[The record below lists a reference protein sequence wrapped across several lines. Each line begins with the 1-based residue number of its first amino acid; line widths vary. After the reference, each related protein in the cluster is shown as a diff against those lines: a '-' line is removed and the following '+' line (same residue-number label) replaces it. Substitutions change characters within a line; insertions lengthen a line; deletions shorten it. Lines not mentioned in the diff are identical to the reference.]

1 MKKCIIFFIAIN
13 FFLVEKAAS
22 QEYYFKHYKVEDGL
36 SYNTISSLL
45 QDNAGFLWFGTKDG
59 LNRFDGYTFKVFRN
73 NPSNPKSIGSNYIK
87 ALHEFNGY
95 LWIGTDKG
103 LFRYSELDESFELV
117 LGTYNKPIIA
127 IENDMDGNLWYIIGG
142 VLYKLNIT
150 EKDYLIKPS
159 EAFDQ
164 FYFTLLKSNDS
175 GDIWVSSS
183 TSLYKYEPDNNSLK
197 GVNIKF
203 QNPVTITAL
212 SSKGIDT
219 ILIGTKNQG
228 AYFYYTKAEKL
239 KAMLPQ
245 NLNLLHVRCFLNF
258 EKKIWIG
265 SESGMYII
273 DELTGDYK
281 HLKKNYNNN
290 YSLSDNAIYC
300 MVADDEKGVWVGT
313 YFGGINYFPK
323 QYTPIQKFFP
333 KTEENAISG
342 NAVREIKKD
351 YLGNLWIGTEDAGL
365 NKYNLN
371 TGIFTKYDTKSL
383 SHYNIHGLLCRG
395 NELWIG
401 TFENG
406 LDILNIS
413 TGKVIKHFD
422 SKTKNSGLQSDFILY
437 IYEDKDKNVY
447 ILTAYGLHV
456 YDETNDNFKIFESF
470 PESHHYT
477 YFLEDSS
484 KNKWAGTYW
493 NGLFFYDPITHKR
506 DFFKHD
512 KNDIN
517 SISSNIINGIFE
529 DSKNNLWVTTEN
541 GLNLYQPKTNN
552 FKRFTVKDGFPSNV
566 FYSILEDSLNNLWIS
581 TSKGMTK
588 FNVTS
593 GEIIVF
599 TKVNGLLSDQFNY
612 NSSFKDIDGT
622 MYFGSVNGLVKFH
635 PDSFIKND
643 YHPKVLLTNLKINN
657 KNISVNSKNAPSQ
670 KSITFSEDII
680 LKNDQSTFSI
690 EFASLGYTTPELT
703 EYWYKLKGLNDDWLA
718 LGKSHEVHFTE
729 LGAGEYVLKVKSK
742 NSYGVWSKE
751 SKSLKIKILPYFLL
765 SNLAKLI
772 YTIAIISLLLFVLN
786 YYHKYNRNKN
796 NQKIKHLNNQK
807 EKEIYKAKIDFFT
820 NIAHEIRTPLTLIK
834 SPLEKLMRLNVD
846 PVEIEKNLAIM
857 DKNTSRLINL
867 CDQLLDFRKSE
878 IENVK
883 LNYIETD
890 IKALVYET
898 HLRFTPSIEKKDIH
912 FTINT
917 DENELI
923 AFIDK
928 EIIQKIL
935 SNLFSNGIK
944 YSAKKVNVILSN
956 KKEYFEIIIE
966 NDGKLIPD
974 NLKDR
979 IFEPF
984 FRIPESEQKE
994 GTGIGLTLA
1003 HSLVELHNGRLFV
1016 DKNAKNINRFIL
1028 KIPIHQDLEYT
1039 SLKPKSKL
1047 KPETI
1052 EKLVSTIEEKPKESV
1067 KKNKEKKQRILLVE
1081 DNVELSDFVFSE
1093 LTKKYIVK
1101 VAQNGNEALE
1111 ILKKEKINLI
1121 ISDIMMPIMDG
1132 ITLCIKIKATPEIS
1146 HLPVIL
1152 LTAKSALKAK
1162 ITGLES
1168 GADAYITKPFS
1179 IDFLLVQIQNILE
1192 NRKTILELYSS
1203 SPLSYLKQIEL
1214 SNSDSEFI
1222 KALDEVISEHLHN
1235 QNLNVDFLAN
1245 CLNISKSTLFRKI
1258 KETTNMGTNEL
1269 INISRLK
1276 KAAILLRT
1284 TNLRVYEIAEQVGY
1298 KSQIS
1303 FGRNFLKYFK
1313 TTPTAYVKEKN
1324 ND

>member
-1 MKKCIIFFIAIN
+1 MRKGVIFFILIN
-13 FFLVEKAAS
+13 FFLVEKIIS

-36 SYNTISSLL
+36 SHNTISSLL
-45 QDNAGFLWFGTKDG
+45 QGSDGFLWFGTKDG

-73 NPSNPKSIGSNYIK
+73 SLSNPKSIGSNYVRV
-87 ALHEFNGY
+87 LHEFNGY
-95 LWIGTDKG
+95 LWVGTDNG
-103 LFRYSELDESFELV
+103 LFRYSKLDESFDLV
-117 LGTYNKPIIA
+117 SGTYNKPIIA
-127 IENDMDGNLWYIIGG
+127 IESDNDGNLWYITGG
-142 VLYKLNIT
+142 ILYKLNVT
-150 EKDYLIKPS
+150 KKDYLNKSS

-164 FYFTLLKSNDS
+164 FYFTLLKSNEK
-175 GDIWVSSS
+175 GEIWVATSSN
-183 TSLYKYEPDNNSLK
+183 LYKYEPDNNSLK
-197 GVNIKF
+197 SINIGF
-203 QNPVTITAL
+203 QSLVTITAL
-212 SSKGIDT
+212 SSKGLNT
-219 ILIGTKNQG
+219 ILLGTKNQG
-228 AYFYYTKAEKL
+228 AYSYYTNTEKIEAL
-239 KAMLPQ
+239 LPQ
-245 NLNLLHVRCFLNF
+245 KLNLLYVRCFLNF
-258 EKKIWIG
+258 DNKLWIG

-273 DELTGDYK
+273 DEKTGNYK
-281 HLKKNYNNN
+281 HLQKNYNNV

-300 MVADDEKGVWVGT
+300 IFADDENGVWVGT

-333 KTEENAISG
+333 KTEDNSISG

-365 NKYNLN
+365 NKYNLK
-371 TGIFTKYDTKSL
+371 TGIFKKYNTETL

-395 NELWIG
+395 KELWVG
-401 TFENG
+401 TFEHG
-406 LDILNIS
+406 LDVLDIT
-413 TGKVIKHFD
+413 TGKVVKHFD

-437 IYEDKDKNVY
+437 IYEDKDENVY
-447 ILTAYGLHV
+447 VLTSNGLYL
-456 YDETNDNFKIFESF
+456 YDEANNSFKIFESF

-484 KNKWAGTYW
+484 KKKWAGTYW
-493 NGLFFYDPITHKR
+493 DGLFFYNPINHKR
-506 DFFKHD
+506 GIFKHD
-512 KNDIN
+512 KNDNN

-529 DSKNNLWVTTEN
+529 DSENNIWVTTEN
-541 GLNLYQPKTNN
+541 GLNLYQPETNN
-552 FKRFTVKDGFPSNV
+552 FKRFTVKDGLPSNV
-566 FYSILEDSLNNLWIS
+566 TYSILEDSLGNLWIS
-581 TSKGMTK
+581 TSKGMVK
-588 FNVTS
+588 FNSKS

-599 TKVNGLLSDQFNY
+599 TKANGLLSDQFNY
-612 NSSFKDIDGT
+612 NSSFKDLDGT

-657 KNISVNSKNAPSQ
+657 KNVSVNSKNSPSQ
-670 KSITFSEDII
+670 KSITFSDDII

-703 EYWYKLKGLNDDWLA
+703 EYWYKLEGLNNDWLA
-718 LGKSHEVHFTE
+718 LGKNHEVNFTE
-729 LGAGEYVLKVKSK
+729 LGAGEYILKVKSK

-751 SKSLKIKILPYFLL
+751 SKSLKIKILPYFLF
-765 SNLAKLI
+765 SNIAKLI
-772 YTIAIISLLLFVLN
+772 YTIVIISLFLFVFN

-834 SPLEKLMRLNVD
+834 SPLEKLMRVNVD
-846 PVEIEKNLAIM
+846 PAEIEKNLAIM

-867 CDQLLDFRKSE
+867 CDQLLDFKKAE

-883 LNYIETD
+883 LNYVETD
-890 IKALVYET
+890 IKALIYET
-898 HLRFTPSIEKKDIH
+898 HLRFTPSIEKKDIN
-912 FTINT
+912 FTIHT
-917 DENELI
+917 DEIELI

-944 YSAKKVNVILSN
+944 YSAKNVNVLLIN
-956 KKEYFEIIIE
+956 KKEYFEIIVE
-966 NDGKLIPD
+966 NDGKIIPD
-974 NLKDR
+974 NLKDK

-984 FRIPESEQKE
+984 FRIPESEEKQ

-1016 DKNAKNINRFIL
+1016 DKEAKNINRFIL
-1028 KIPIHQDLEYT
+1028 KIPVHQDLEYT
-1039 SLKPKSKL
+1039 SLKPKA
-1047 KPETI
+1047 KPEI
-1052 EKLVSTIEEKPKESV
+1052 FEKPVVTVENKPKQSIKKE
-1067 KKNKEKKQRILLVE
+1067 KEKEKKQRILLVE
-1081 DNVELSDFVFSE
+1081 DNIELSDFIFSE
-1093 LTKKYIVK
+1093 LSEKYIVK

-1111 ILKKEKINLI
+1111 ILKTEKINLI

-1132 ITLCIKIKATPEIS
+1132 ITLCRKIKTKPETS

-1152 LTAKSALKAK
+1152 LTAKSALNAK

-1179 IDFLLVQIQNILE
+1179 IDFLLVQIQNVLE

-1203 SPLSYLKQIEL
+1203 SPLSHLKQIEL
-1214 SNSDSEFI
+1214 SNNDSEFI
-1222 KALDEVISEHLHN
+1222 NALDEVINEHLHN

-1245 CLNISKSTLFRKI
+1245 ALNISKSTLFRKI

-1276 KAAILLRT
+1276 KAAVLLRT

-1324 ND
+1324 NE